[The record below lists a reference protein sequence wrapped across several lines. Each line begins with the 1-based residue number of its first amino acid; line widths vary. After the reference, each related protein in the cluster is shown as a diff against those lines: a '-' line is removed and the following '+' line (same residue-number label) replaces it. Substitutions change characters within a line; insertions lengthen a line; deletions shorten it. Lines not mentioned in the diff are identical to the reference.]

1 MEEPGIRHKTCFS
14 SSLLLDNECMW
25 WLYSTQ
31 SQSPNNYYYCIA
43 PQAEITFFRA
53 KFLHQISRFQLL
65 MRCQERVT
73 VWWSWLTLSEG
84 WVGWAPSSHD
94 NCTLC
99 SLHGTTTDN
108 TQYPALPSRTAT
120 LLPKKS
126 PRRDCGES
134 KAPRCVGL
142 FVSFRPPSVSVT

>member
-31 SQSPNNYYYCIA
+31 SQSPNDYCYCIA
-43 PQAEITFFRA
+43 SSRNSIFSTKISSPNITIPTSDEMSGARHCLVELVDFVGGLGWLGTEFPRQ
-53 KFLHQISRFQLL
+53 LH
-65 MRCQERVT
+65 
-73 VWWSWLTLSEG
+73 
-84 WVGWAPSSHD
+84 A
-94 NCTLC
+94 
-99 SLHGTTTDN
+99 LHGTTTDN

>member
-31 SQSPNNYYYCIA
+31 SQSPNNYCYCIA
-43 PQAEITFFRA
+43 SQAEIIFFRA
-53 KFLHQISRFQLL
+53 KLLHQISRFQLL

-73 VWWSWLTLSEG
+73 VWWCWLTLSEG

-99 SLHGTTTDN
+99 TAPPPITLNTRHYPRALQRCCLRRAPGKTVGRARHHGALASL
-108 TQYPALPSRTAT
+108 
-120 LLPKKS
+120 
-126 PRRDCGES
+126 
-134 KAPRCVGL
+134 
-142 FVSFRPPSVSVT
+142 

>member
-1 MEEPGIRHKTCFS
+1 MEESGIRHKTCFS

-43 PQAEITFFRA
+43 PQAEIIFFRA
-53 KFLHQISRFQLL
+53 KLLHQISRFQLL
-65 MRCQERVT
+65 MRCQELVCL
-73 VWWSWLTLSEG
+73 VVLVDFVGGLGWLGTEFPRQLH
-84 WVGWAPSSHD
+84 A
-94 NCTLC
+94 
-99 SLHGTTTDN
+99 LHGTTNDN